1 MPRINV
7 VDAANAYKAKDV
19 KTPIVI
25 VSGWVDEMKVKLI
38 DAGIRHFVS
47 KPFMAEGLLDAVRD
61 ALGECD

>member
-1 MPRINV
+1 
-7 VDAANAYKAKDV
+7 V

-25 VSGWVDEMKVKLI
+25 VSGWVDEMKAKLI